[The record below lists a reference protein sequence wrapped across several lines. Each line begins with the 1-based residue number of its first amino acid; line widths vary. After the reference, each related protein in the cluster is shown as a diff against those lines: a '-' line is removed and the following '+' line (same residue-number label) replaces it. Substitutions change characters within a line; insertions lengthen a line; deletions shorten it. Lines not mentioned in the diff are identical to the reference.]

1 MENASKALLISA
13 GVLIA
18 ILLLTL
24 FSYLMRQ
31 MGDSASG
38 IYSTLSQH
46 EITEFN
52 QKFLNYEKRGIK
64 AIGKD
69 KEGKNIYNPLTV
81 QDLATLINL
90 AKDANNNSKF
100 PTKIGIYENGIKP
113 HGDWV
118 ENKNY
123 IQLLNNNKDNP
134 QKYDCKQVH
143 INSKSMLV
151 DYIIIKKHS
160 E

>member
-31 MGDSASG
+31 MGDSTSG

-52 QKFLNYEKRGIK
+52 QKFLNYEGRDNLSI
-64 AIGKD
+64 
-69 KEGKNIYNPLTV
+69 
-81 QDLATLINL
+81 QDVVTIINL
-90 AKDANNNSKF
+90 AKD
-100 PTKIGIYENGIKP
+100 
-113 HGDWV
+113 
-118 ENKNY
+118 
-123 IQLLNNNKDNP
+123 NNKKLNRPTIIEVKVDGSDWSD
-134 QKYDCKQVH
+134 KTLDVVKQNLDKTYTCSNVN
-143 INSKSMLV
+143 INQSTLLV
-151 DYIIIKKHS
+151 KEVIIKTN
-160 E
+160 

>member
-31 MGDSASG
+31 MGDSTSG

-52 QKFLNYEKRGIK
+52 QKFLNYQGRDNLSI
-64 AIGKD
+64 
-69 KEGKNIYNPLTV
+69 
-81 QDLATLINL
+81 QDVVTIINL
-90 AKDANNNSKF
+90 AKDNNEKLNR
-100 PTKIGIYENGIKP
+100 PTIIEVKVDGS
-113 HGDWV
+113 DWSDKTLDV
-118 ENKNY
+118 VKQNLDKTYTCSNVN
-123 IQLLNNNKDNP
+123 INQSTLLVKE
-134 QKYDCKQVH
+134 V
-143 INSKSMLV
+143 
-151 DYIIIKKHS
+151 IIKTN
-160 E
+160 

>member
-31 MGDSASG
+31 MGDSTYG
-38 IYSTLSQH
+38 IYSKLSQR

-52 QKFLNYEKRGIK
+52 QKFLNYEGRENLSIQDVITIVNL
-64 AIGKD
+64 AIDSNKSVKIPSTISVLVNDENWVNKNKTQINDLLKSNLD
-69 KEGKNIYNPLTV
+69 KQYKCLSVTINT
-81 QDLATLINL
+81 ATLLVKEVTI
-90 AKDANNNSKF
+90 
-100 PTKIGIYENGIKP
+100 
-113 HGDWV
+113 
-118 ENKNY
+118 
-123 IQLLNNNKDNP
+123 IQ
-134 QKYDCKQVH
+134 
-143 INSKSMLV
+143 
-151 DYIIIKKHS
+151 

>member
-31 MGDSASG
+31 MGDSTYG
-38 IYSTLSQH
+38 IYSKLSQR

-52 QKFLNYEKRGIK
+52 QKFLNYEGRENLSIQDVITIVNL
-64 AIGKD
+64 AIDSNKSVKIPSTISVLVNDENWVNKNKTQINDLLKSNLD
-69 KEGKNIYNPLTV
+69 KQYKCLSVTIDT
-81 QDLATLINL
+81 ATLLVKEVTI
-90 AKDANNNSKF
+90 
-100 PTKIGIYENGIKP
+100 
-113 HGDWV
+113 
-118 ENKNY
+118 
-123 IQLLNNNKDNP
+123 IQ
-134 QKYDCKQVH
+134 
-143 INSKSMLV
+143 
-151 DYIIIKKHS
+151 

>member
-31 MGDSASG
+31 MGDSTSE

-52 QKFLNYEKRGIK
+52 QKFLNYEGRDNLSI
-64 AIGKD
+64 
-69 KEGKNIYNPLTV
+69 
-81 QDLATLINL
+81 QDVVTIINL
-90 AKDANNNSKF
+90 AKD
-100 PTKIGIYENGIKP
+100 
-113 HGDWV
+113 
-118 ENKNY
+118 
-123 IQLLNNNKDNP
+123 NNKKINRPTIIEVKVDGSDWSD
-134 QKYDCKQVH
+134 KTLDVVKQNLDKTYTCSNVN
-143 INSKSMLV
+143 INQSTLLV
-151 DYIIIKKHS
+151 KEVIIKTN
-160 E
+160 